1 MVFFFKGYCDH
12 QDLHVLTLSFPT
24 RRSSDLHHGEA
35 EPIMVSAQS
44 SNEVAISLVQMEIS
58 RELVGRRFAVEARK
72 ALTLGISEVTGGH
85 TVRNFQL
92 LRRGRPMQIT
102 KENFFAKYM
111 CEIKS
116 FCRNFRKMTRSEA
129 HRVRK

>member
-35 EPIMVSAQS
+35 EPIMVSAQRS
-44 SNEVAISLVQMEIS
+44 HEVAISLVKMVIS

-72 ALTLGISEVTGGH
+72 ALTLGIGEVTGRH

-92 LRRGRPMQIT
+92 LRRGRPMRIDKT
-102 KENFFAKYM
+102 IFFAQYL
-111 CEIKS
+111 CAIKS
-116 FCRNFRKMTRSEA
+116 FCHSLRTMTGNTAR
-129 HRVRK
+129 